1 VHLLKASQ
9 DVCAAALRKCGF
21 TAKLRGFL
29 LQPRADDAVTG
40 WLALGFATSGLP
52 AEVRAKPV
60 VGVRHIAVEKALIE
74 LLGGAAPIP
83 TLSLPL
89 GDLIPRSTVV
99 RWDFRAGTDLNATAK
114 GLARN
119 VGDYGL
125 PFIDRWADW
134 RVLCRDIEQS
144 GLLTDSG
151 RWSPLPIIAALA
163 GNHSRARQLIDER
176 LARQAG
182 RTDVYAAAYS
192 EFATKFS
199 TWISTL

>member
-21 TAKLRGFL
+21 TAKLRGSL

-40 WLALGFATSGLP
+40 WLALRFATSGLP
-52 AEVRAKPV
+52 AEVRANPV
-60 VGVRHIAVEKALIE
+60 VGVRHIRVEKAFIE
-74 LLGGAAPIP
+74 LLGGDAPIP

-89 GDLIPRSTVV
+89 RDLIPRRTVV

-134 RVLCRDIEQS
+134 RVLSRDIEQS
-144 GLLTDSG
+144 GLIVDCDS
-151 RWSPLPIIAALA
+151 WSPLPIILALA
-163 GNHSRARQLIDER
+163 GNHSRARQLVDER
-176 LARQAG
+176 LVRYAG
-182 RTDVYAAAYS
+182 RSHVYAAAYR
-192 EFATKFS
+192 EFAAKFS
-199 TWISTL
+199 TWISTQ